1 MRCGQD
7 VVAGN
12 DRPAS
17 AVLALPGI
25 LRDCSLDLDLRR
37 VDLGRWLFTGQ
48 AGSRWYGD
56 GSAAFG
62 KEIRGADR
70 WAGFGDGLVNKVPL
84 GI

>member
-1 MRCGQD
+1 MRGGQD

-12 DRPAS
+12 DRSAS
-17 AVLALPGI
+17 AELALPGI

-56 GSAAFG
+56 GRTAVRE
-62 KEIRGADR
+62 KVRG
-70 WAGFGDGLVNKVPL
+70 
-84 GI
+84 